1 MKKTRI
7 FGSLLGGLWASHG
20 SFRSARPGSTGKT
33 HPYRRVN
40 SSPPLPS
47 FGDSAPGPWR
57 PCDFIAP
64 AVREAK
70 IELRRSIGFG
80 LWRPWPSLGVPW
92 PPLGLP
98 LASPEPPFG
107 LPLASPWPHLAPPW
121 LHLAHPWRHFVV
133 PCAHLASR
141 WAHLALP
148 WSYLASPWRPLAT
161 HWHPSASFWRLVKLL
176 LCPLAL
182 FLETFVETVTPGP
195 SRPGWVSQRSLPLI
209 VAPTPPGHF
218 GRGPRSPAPGLS

>member
-107 LPLASPWPHLAPPW
+107 LPLASPWPHVAPPW

-148 WSYLASPWRPLAT
+148 WSYSASLGVRWQRIGAPRPHFGVLLSFFRVPRHFLWT
-161 HWHPSASFWRLVKLL
+161 PLSKQCPLVPQDLDGFPSA
-176 LCPLAL
+176 
-182 FLETFVETVTPGP
+182 G
-195 SRPGWVSQRSLPLI
+195 
-209 VAPTPPGHF
+209 
-218 GRGPRSPAPGLS
+218 